1 MECKEG
7 QIHVSTAIQEL
18 CFNFIYF
25 FKFRIGCIYFSY
37 FKWNKINSIY
47 AMKLR
52 SLRFSSIYFVLCH
65 QLHFITSLMRVNI
78 IGKNL

>member
-1 MECKEG
+1 
-7 QIHVSTAIQEL
+7 
-18 CFNFIYF
+18 
-25 FKFRIGCIYFSY
+25 
-37 FKWNKINSIY
+37 
-47 AMKLR
+47 MKLP